1 MADTST
7 RLLRLL
13 SLLQGAREWSGSELA
28 DRLEVSARTVRRD
41 VERLRSLGYPV
52 EATIGAIG
60 GYRLSAGA
68 AVPPLLFE
76 DDEAT
81 AIAIGLRTVVS
92 QAVAGVDEASI
103 RALAKLQQ
111 VLPARLRGRV
121 NALSAA
127 TMSVGPD
134 RTEVD
139 PDLLA
144 SIAGAISVGRRLRFE
159 YAAGDGRRSLRLV
172 EPWGLVATGR
182 RWYLVAFDVDRDDWR
197 IYRIDRLRDPRPLP
211 WLQVAR
217 PLPAADPAAFVRE
230 KLYTSAPTH
239 EAIATLEVPAAEAAR
254 RLGDTALEVA
264 ALDHARSR
272 VRLASDTI
280 GWLAMRL
287 VLLDCAFTVEEPPEL
302 IAYLRRAGGRIAR
315 ATT

>member
-1 MADTST
+1 MADTSS

-121 NALSAA
+121 RALSAA
-127 TMSVGPD
+127 TMSMGPD
-134 RTEVD
+134 RAEVD

-144 SIAGAISVGRRLRFE
+144 SIAAAILSRNALIWSSV
-159 YAAGDGRRSLRLV
+159 
-172 EPWGLVATGR
+172 
-182 RWYLVAFDVDRDDWR
+182 
-197 IYRIDRLRDPRPLP
+197 LP
-211 WLQVAR
+211 
-217 PLPAADPAAFVRE
+217 
-230 KLYTSAPTH
+230 
-239 EAIATLEVPAAEAAR
+239 
-254 RLGDTALEVA
+254 DTA
-264 ALDHARSR
+264 S
-272 VRLASDTI
+272 S
-280 GWLAMRL
+280 LAMM
-287 VLLDCAFTVEEPPEL
+287 T
-302 IAYLRRAGGRIAR
+302 
-315 ATT
+315 